1 MRIVEAFGAKK
12 RLLEIFTSRVSKGQV
27 DGLKRSIVTAS
38 QFGLIIF
45 ISLSANS
52 IAFYQ
57 GSRDIAEAHENHSS
71 EGLSAGSVYTVIFL
85 LVDVSFIISQISP
98 YLTFFYSA
106 AVAAEKIFDL
116 VDRSTQ
122 IDGTS
127 SGGQIMLE
135 LQESFRF
142 QNVSFSYAG
151 RPDVPMLDNVSF
163 DIPACKHTAIV
174 GLSGSGNSTI
184 ATMLPKLYEP
194 ISGEITLDGKSLRNM
209 NARSVRGNF
218 GVVEQDSVLMNASIL
233 ENIAAG
239 LVNSSERFVHLQE
252 TIMSGGLS
260 PLVEELRHCSEPT
273 EVLEIQSYE
282 IREFFD
288 LVRHAAEIA
297 DAHVC
302 IECMEDGY
310 ATAAGDRGSRLS
322 GGQRQRVAL
331 ARALVRD
338 PRILL
343 LDEATSSL
351 DSQSESRLQRSI
363 GKLLQ
368 SRTVVSIA
376 HRLSTIRNAD
386 KIVVLRDGKVV
397 QQGSPSVLASSD
409 GLYSQMLQYQSLSQ
423 GTLRSDAIGQ

>member
-1 MRIVEAFGAKK
+1 
-12 RLLEIFTSRVSKGQV
+12 
-27 DGLKRSIVTAS
+27 
-38 QFGLIIF
+38 
-45 ISLSANS
+45 
-52 IAFYQ
+52 
-57 GSRDIAEAHENHSS
+57 
-71 EGLSAGSVYTVIFL
+71 
-85 LVDVSFIISQISP
+85 
-98 YLTFFYSA
+98 
-106 AVAAEKIFDL
+106 
-116 VDRSTQ
+116 
-122 IDGTS
+122 
-127 SGGQIMLE
+127 
-135 LQESFRF
+135 
-142 QNVSFSYAG
+142 
-151 RPDVPMLDNVSF
+151 
-163 DIPACKHTAIV
+163 
-174 GLSGSGNSTI
+174 
-184 ATMLPKLYEP
+184 
-194 ISGEITLDGKSLRNM
+194 M

-260 PLVEELRHCSEPT
+260 PLAEELRHCSEPT

-282 IREFFD
+282 IREIFD

-351 DSQSESRLQRSI
+351 DSQSESRIQRSI

-376 HRLSTIRNAD
+376 HRLSTVRNAD

-423 GTLRSDAIGQ
+423 GTLRSDAIGQGEQPHSRVHATADDSLPPGDITSER